1 MCKLS
6 VQCTAAAC
14 DEQVSYTDTFVKYGP
29 IKGLVDSEI
38 REELL
43 SQTPELNLDQS
54 LAFIEAKEQGKH
66 SHTALEGAVASDE
79 VNRVTAYQQH
89 KKEEQQVG
97 DYIRLSACKF

>member
-43 SQTPELNLDQS
+43 SQTPELNLEQS
-54 LAFIEAKEQGKH
+54 LAFIPGMFSNGHETVK
-66 SHTALEGAVASDE
+66 
-79 VNRVTAYQQH
+79 
-89 KKEEQQVG
+89 
-97 DYIRLSACKF
+97 RLLVSGL